1 MILASAWL
9 AAIAADVTRVTHV
22 DHMQRLESS
31 SPSPPASSEAWADTA
46 LPNSV
51 DNTPFGSM
59 PHTAWYRASF
69 TFTPDP
75 TDRLSWAVYLPF
87 LYEGGEV
94 WINGVRVGGV
104 PQSDASTKVRWER
117 PHLVPVPAN
126 LLRPGGNEVAVHA
139 GGGKERTLLRFP
151 QIDIGPQDMLQGPY
165 DRRLFWVRTTPQITV
180 AVCLLGA
187 CLMLFIWWRR
197 RSEVLYGLFGMAAAM
212 WGVRTLTFV
221 IDTMPMEHWQT
232 WRLIYLTATGGFIVM
247 LALFALRYAGLRRP
261 WLERALILYWLLGPL
276 ALAIGGPPVEAVVN
290 QAWSAGLIPIGASIL
305 GVSVWVMLK
314 RRTLAAA
321 VLPVALSVAVLA
333 GVHDYLIAWD
343 ADVIARLWP
352 DWANQRFF
360 LLHYGANLLLLAMGL
375 LLTARFVAALRS
387 LEELNQTL
395 ESRVAERER
404 HLAAN
409 FDRMAKLQHAHSVA
423 TERQLI
429 MRELHDGLGSR
440 LFTSLSRVERGDMDN
455 RQIAEALRDC
465 IADMRLAIDALA
477 PEDDD
482 FRTALGN
489 FLFRWQAQLE
499 EARITPA
506 WTIDVP
512 ENALSLSP
520 QASLALLRVAQEA
533 LTNVLKHARAGHVT
547 VRLRHTNGLLELE
560 VIDDGKGSSARRDL
574 RLDPRHGARDG
585 AQDAL
590 RDGQAALVADGP
602 PLVRPPSGRGM
613 DNMRARARQLGGSLD
628 VHWSES
634 GTRVL
639 LKVPMTTPSAA
650 AA

>member
-1 MILASAWL
+1 M
-9 AAIAADVTRVTHV
+9 V
-22 DHMQRLESS
+22 
-31 SPSPPASSEAWADTA
+31 
-46 LPNSV
+46 
-51 DNTPFGSM
+51 
-59 PHTAWYRASF
+59 
-69 TFTPDP
+69 
-75 TDRLSWAVYLPF
+75 
-87 LYEGGEV
+87 
-94 WINGVRVGGV
+94 
-104 PQSDASTKVRWER
+104 
-117 PHLVPVPAN
+117 
-126 LLRPGGNEVAVHA
+126 
-139 GGGKERTLLRFP
+139 
-151 QIDIGPQDMLQGPY
+151 
-165 DRRLFWVRTTPQITV
+165 
-180 AVCLLGA
+180 
-187 CLMLFIWWRR
+187 
-197 RSEVLYGLFGMAAAM
+197 
-212 WGVRTLTFV
+212 
-221 IDTMPMEHWQT
+221 
-232 WRLIYLTATGGFIVM
+232 
-247 LALFALRYAGLRRP
+247 
-261 WLERALILYWLLGPL
+261 YWLLGPTV
-276 ALAIGGPPVEAVVN
+276 LAIGGPPVEGVVN

-305 GVSVWVMLK
+305 AVSVWVMLK

-321 VLPVALSVAVLA
+321 VLPAALSVAVLA

-343 ADVIARLWP
+343 GDVIERLWP
-352 DWANQRFF
+352 DWAHQRFF
-360 LLHYGANLLLLAMGL
+360 LLHYGANLLLLAMGV
-375 LLTARFVAALRS
+375 LLTARFLAALRS

-409 FDRMAKLQHAHSVA
+409 FDRMAKLQHDHSVA

-512 ENALSLSP
+512 ENALALSP

-547 VRLRHTNGLLELE
+547 VRLRHTDGLLELE
-560 VIDDGKGSSARRDL
+560 VIDDGRGGSGRH
-574 RLDPRHGARDG
+574 DPRDSPRQNPRD
-585 AQDAL
+585 DSP
-590 RDGQAALVADGP
+590 DGPGELVAEGSP
-602 PLVRPPSGRGM
+602 VVRPPFGRGM

-628 VHWSES
+628 VHWSEH

-639 LKVPMTTPSAA
+639 LRVPMTAPS
-650 AA
+650 